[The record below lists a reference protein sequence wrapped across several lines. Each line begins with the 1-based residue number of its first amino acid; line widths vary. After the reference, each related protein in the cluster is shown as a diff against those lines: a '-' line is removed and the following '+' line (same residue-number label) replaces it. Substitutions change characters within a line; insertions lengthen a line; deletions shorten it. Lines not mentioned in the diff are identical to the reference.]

1 MGPGPIAPV
10 IELSPALSA
19 VPAGDIART
28 APAIGSRLPFLLKFG
43 WGIGA
48 IGAVAMMIIASL
60 LLLYFMV
67 SVLGMSPA
75 LAGLLLGA
83 VRIFDMVVDPTVG
96 FLSDRTRSRWG
107 RRRPWM
113 LAGAIGSGL
122 ATLVL
127 FSVPVLPS
135 TTLLT
140 LYVGCAL
147 VFFYLTYSMFYV
159 PFIAMPAEMTDD
171 YNERTSI
178 MAYRTAFSG
187 VAGLLGM
194 GVVPLLLAKF
204 GSTRAGFAHM
214 AWIIAAC
221 IAATMLVSVA
231 MTGGARHIEIEKH
244 VSLRDSL
251 ATLRNR
257 NFTALLATKLV
268 ALFAIAA
275 GSAVGLLYQGYYT
288 TRGPKGLAILGF
300 CAQSS
305 TIVFIP
311 MFLRLAKRY
320 DKRTLLIASL
330 VGFALV
336 SLSWLASGPTEPD
349 AIFVARGIGFGIC
362 YAGVVLLTLSML
374 PDVTAD
380 EQRRTGQQVGGAMA
394 GLFSMVEKLAW
405 ALAPVASGVVLSLTG
420 FVAGKD
426 TTAPQTSDAI
436 RGLVVANGVL
446 PAVAFLIAIPLIF
459 RYRLTRAAIARGNG
473 GAA

>member
-1 MGPGPIAPV
+1 MDHGPIAPA
-10 IELSPALSA
+10 IEVAA
-19 VPAGDIART
+19 VGPVAPVGTLAPDVRSGDNDRLERQGA
-28 APAIGSRLPFLLKFG
+28 APLPFLLKFG
-43 WGIGA
+43 WGMGA

-83 VRIFDMVVDPTVG
+83 VRIFDMVVDPAVG

-122 ATLVL
+122 ATLAL
-127 FSVPVLPS
+127 FSVPALESP
-135 TTLLT
+135 TLLT

-147 VFFYLTYSMFYV
+147 VCFYLNYSTFYV

-194 GVVPLLLAKF
+194 GVVPLLLA
-204 GSTRAGFAHM
+204 
-214 AWIIAAC
+214 
-221 IAATMLVSVA
+221 
-231 MTGGARHIEIEKH
+231 
-244 VSLRDSL
+244 
-251 ATLRNR
+251 
-257 NFTALLATKLV
+257 TKLV

-275 GSAVGLLYQGYYT
+275 SSAVGLLYQGYYT
-288 TRGPKGLAILGF
+288 TRGPRGLAILGF

-320 DKRTLLIASL
+320 DKRTLLMASL
-330 VGFALV
+330 IGFALV
-336 SLSWLASGPTEPD
+336 SLSWLASGPAEPD

-374 PDVTAD
+374 PDVIAD
-380 EQRRTGQQVGGAMA
+380 EQRRSGQQVGGAMA

-436 RGLVVANGVL
+436 RGLIIANGVL
-446 PAVAFLIAIPLIF
+446 PAVAFLVAIPLIF
-459 RYRLTRAAIARGNG
+459 RYGLTRAVIARTNSV
-473 GAA
+473 GAGQ